1 MGIPGQKVAC
11 GLERKMLAG
20 LRSWWIMGWY
30 GGVLGGGGGE
40 VGRRPFWRM
49 QRAEE
54 RASKIAQSMR
64 LGISLGGGRFLVSL
78 FVLLFEGEEEKGW
91 EGLTC

>member
-1 MGIPGQKVAC
+1 
-11 GLERKMLAG
+11 MLAG

-54 RASKIAQSMR
+54 SASKIDQSMR
-64 LGISLGGGRFLVSL
+64 LGISLSGRGFLVG
-78 FVLLFEGEEEKGW
+78 FLLLSESEGEEEEEDEKGW

>member
-1 MGIPGQKVAC
+1 
-11 GLERKMLAG
+11 MLAG

-64 LGISLGGGRFLVSL
+64 LGISLGGGGFFSGFL
-78 FVLLFEGEEEKGW
+78 LLSEGEEKEEEEKGW

>member
-64 LGISLGGGRFLVSL
+64 LGISLRGGVFLLVGF
-78 FVLLFEGEEEKGW
+78 FVV
-91 EGLTC
+91 